1 MINIIHSTRY
11 GIYIIQ
17 NTIYRYPDKM
27 PQCKWCTKDEAK
39 VLQGR
44 DKCYRGVTWYNKDIK
59 KVLKRCGMV

>member
-1 MINIIHSTRY
+1 MLYLQFTETSYVYCMINIIQITRY

-27 PQCKWCTKDEAK
+27 PLCKWCTKDAAK

-44 DKCYRGVTWYNKDIK
+44 DKSVTGV
-59 KVLKRCGMV
+59 